1 MVKECITE
9 GHSRD
14 EAIEAAAEEMG
25 VSVADLEYEVLD
37 EGSRKRFGIGTE
49 RPVQVRAWIKDDASS
64 KDLAS
69 TVEDISE
76 VAPAEY
82 ATSGEEGESRL
93 PSWDQEELELTDEQ
107 LDLVADTA
115 LEVLR
120 EILGYFGAKDAA
132 IEEYEGDEGEIILDV
147 VGVDLAVLIGRHGRA
162 LESLQSLVSAIVHRR
177 LGFRYPVIVDIEGYR
192 HRRRQ
197 KIDTMAKSAADRAVR
212 QHSPVKLRPM
222 SPYERRLVHVALRSD
237 DRVVT
242 GSEGVEPN
250 RLVVIKPRR

>member
-1 MVKECITE
+1 MGTECITE
-9 GHSRD
+9 GHSID
-14 EAIEAAAEEMG
+14 NAVETAAAELG
-25 VSVADLEYEVLD
+25 VSIGDLEYEVLD
-37 EGSRKRFGIGTE
+37 EGSRKRFGLGTD
-49 RPVQVRAWIKDDASS
+49 RPARVRAWTQGVQEPELALENVQETSEASAAEAHDSEVRAEASS
-64 KDLAS
+64 SVA
-69 TVEDISE
+69 ED
-76 VAPAEY
+76 
-82 ATSGEEGESRL
+82 
-93 PSWDQEELELTDEQ
+93 ELELTDEQ

-120 EILGYFGAKDAA
+120 EILGYFGAKDAT

-177 LGFRYPVIVDIEGYR
+177 LGFRYPVVVDIEGYR

-197 KIDTMAKSAADRAVR
+197 KIDTMAKSAAERAVR
-212 QHSPVKLRPM
+212 QNTPVKLRPM
-222 SPYERRLVHVALRSD
+222 SPYERRLVHVALRGD

-250 RLVVIKPRR
+250 RLVVIKPRG

>member
-1 MVKECITE
+1 MGTERITE
-9 GHSRD
+9 GQSTD
-14 EAIEAAAEEMG
+14 DAIKAAAEDLG
-25 VSVADLEYEVLD
+25 VSIDDLEYEVLD

-49 RPVQVRAWIKDDASS
+49 RPARVRVWLKGG
-64 KDLAS
+64 
-69 TVEDISE
+69 EESE
-76 VAPAEY
+76 VEAETAADIIESC
-82 ATSGEEGESRL
+82 ATEPTHPVDSQEEHSA
-93 PSWDQEELELTDEQ
+93 SWDQEELELTDEQ

-120 EILGYFGAKDAA
+120 EILGYFGARDAT

-177 LGFRYPVIVDIEGYR
+177 LGFRYPVVVDIEGYR

-212 QHSPVKLRPM
+212 QHTPVKLRPM
-222 SPYERRLVHVALRSD
+222 SPYERRLVHVALRGD